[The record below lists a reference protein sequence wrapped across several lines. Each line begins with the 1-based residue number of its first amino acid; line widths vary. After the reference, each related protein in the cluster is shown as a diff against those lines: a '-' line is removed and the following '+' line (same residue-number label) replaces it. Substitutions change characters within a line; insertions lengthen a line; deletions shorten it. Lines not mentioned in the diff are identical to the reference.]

1 MMLLIKENQWYKCWV
16 VMTEKCH
23 DAVNK
28 GDQWYKCW
36 VVMTEKCHDAVNK
49 GEPMV

>member
-28 GDQWYKCW
+28 G
-36 VVMTEKCHDAVNK
+36 
-49 GEPMV
+49 EPMV